1 MQVLLQAALL
11 TLDDR
16 EDSVKALK
24 NVMRTVEQSHGILD
38 RMQGYLSIKKETFG
52 RMRTRLS
59 EHELYATPA
68 AMAVVYQSFGYDTLQ
83 KYTNVQLVAPEGVVR
98 RQSGRKSIQKE
109 FDVPTKGQTGRSG
122 NERPVGQ
129 SGRVKKAK
137 VPRVKGP
144 KKSREE
150 QEAHELSH
158 IHQKMVHLQAKA
170 AAFKEVAEARR
181 ALKLEELEAEGALA
195 GAGPEDLHVVTAKV
209 TRDPAVNRAS
219 DSEFDVGILGGRDN
233 F

>member
-16 EDSVKALK
+16 EDSAKALK

-38 RMQGYLSIKKETFG
+38 RMQGYLSIEKETFS

-59 EHELYATPA
+59 EHELYATPE
-68 AMAVVYQSFGYDTLQ
+68 AMAVIYQSFGYDTLQ
-83 KYTNVQLVAPEGVVR
+83 KYTSVQLVAPEGVVR
-98 RQSGRKSIQKE
+98 RQGGRKSIHKE
-109 FDVPTKGQTGRSG
+109 FDVPTKGQAGRSG
-122 NERPVGQ
+122 SERPVGQ

-137 VPRVKGP
+137 AQRVKGP

-158 IHQKMVHLQAKA
+158 IHKKMVHLQAKSA
-170 AAFKEVAEARR
+170 AMKEVAEARR
-181 ALKLEELEAEGALA
+181 ALKQEEIVAGGALA
-195 GAGPEDLHVVTAKV
+195 EAGADGLHVVTAKV
-209 TRDPAVNRAS
+209 TRDPVVNRPS
-219 DSEFDVGILGGRDN
+219 DSEFDVGVLGGREN
-233 F
+233 